1 MMNQRDIRGLAR
13 ITRCGAPLIMA
24 LSLSACIIGAGG
36 DPPAAV
42 DARPDAPKTCE
53 NAVATVGDG
62 KHFPGEN
69 CLACHDSNLS
79 DGAPEFSLG
88 GTLYNGPSGLRPVPN
103 ATIIVIDANNRQF
116 LLPTQQN
123 GNFFSAATMA
133 FPVRV
138 SASQC
143 PKTKPMLGLSAG
155 NCNAGGCHAKGDPAG
170 RIYLQVP

>member
-1 MMNQRDIRGLAR
+1 MMQRRDIGWRAR
-13 ITRCGAPLIMA
+13 IVKGAVPAIVA

-36 DPPAAV
+36 DPPAAT
-42 DARPDAPKTCE
+42 DARPDAPKICE
-53 NAVATVGDG
+53 NAVANVGDG
-62 KHFPGEN
+62 HHFPGEN
-69 CLACHDSNLS
+69 CLACHDSSLS
-79 DGAPEFSLG
+79 DGAPEFSLA
-88 GTLYNGPSGLRPVPN
+88 GTLYNGPSGLLPVPN

-123 GNFFSAATMA
+123 GNFFTTAPIA

-170 RIYLQVP
+170 RVYLQLP